1 MNRTLPFVHALLNRT
16 RKWIRNVFSTRVSKR
31 EKRGRGLIYPRHSVI
46 SRRSFDIR
54 SRHACRK
61 RYFLF
66 PFSGSNIF
74 QAWTRFILHQSHD
87 ARVIVRPKYRL
98 YINRFCT
105 VAVFFSWWCAFVYF
119 PWPPA
124 IGFFRVI
131 CSRVDLCFF
140 ESQRGGGERK
150 KKERNKEINFNP
162 VESVRIH
169 YFASSLSW
177 TSWRSSVYE
186 RSIFSRSIRKC
197 VTRDCVTRF
206 RNRT

>member
-1 MNRTLPFVHALLNRT
+1 MHYWTERESEFAT
-16 RKWIRNVFSTRVSKR
+16 FSQRESQR
-31 EKRGRGLIYPRHSVI
+31 EKRGEEGWFTLATV
-46 SRRSFDIR
+46 SFRDDPLTFDR
-54 SRHACRK
+54 ACRK

-177 TSWRSSVYE
+177 TSWCSSVYE
-186 RSIFSRSIRKC
+186 RSIFLGRYGN
-197 VTRDCVTRF
+197 V
-206 RNRT
+206 